1 MKINFKSI
9 KDKETLEYEADANL
23 LNELNSDTFVK
34 EFKKVDGEVS
44 FDNSGDV
51 LVVSFKLNYTLE
63 VLSTVSLKPFEY
75 SSFLEDELYL
85 TNNKEMENEEIIY
98 LKDGFELDEL
108 IYSLVI
114 TDLPITLKMDDE
126 TYPESEEF
134 KVLSED
140 EYNSLKENE
149 SDSPFDSLKDI
160 DFDK

>member
-9 KDKETLEYEADANL
+9 KDKETIEYEADANL

-34 EFKKVDGEVS
+34 KFNKVEGEIS
-44 FDNSGDV
+44 FDNTGDV
-51 LVVSFKLNYTLE
+51 LVVTFDLSYSLE

-75 SSFLEDELYL
+75 NSQLKDELYL

-98 LKDGFELDEL
+98 LKDGFEIDEL

-140 EYNSLKENE
+140 EYNSLKEE
-149 SDSPFDSLKDI
+149 DSDSPFDSLKDI
-160 DFDK
+160 NFDD

>member
-51 LVVSFKLNYTLE
+51 LVVSFKLTYTLE
-63 VLSTVSLKPFEY
+63 VLSTVSLKLFEY